1 MEGIISGADLLLQFL
16 KKREAK
22 INVLTILLGQ
32 HTLHTLYR
40 NAGYYIQES
49 EVVAWIWLCNN
60 TFAGVFTE
68 ENARRP
74 FDE

>member
-1 MEGIISGADLLLQFL
+1 MKIQQQQPLPVFSDGGDHFRCGSSSSSL

-49 EVVAWIWLCNN
+49 EVVAWI
-60 TFAGVFTE
+60 
-68 ENARRP
+68 
-74 FDE
+74 